1 MPKSGHV
8 RCLCWALEIPSPG
21 LCSAPVTTEWWPTC
35 PRYAKLYQE
44 GRETLAQRDREA
56 PCCCPDPSDLVWP
69 ILAVPDGGKCVTL
82 SGSVTHS
89 PNLTP
94 LCTPPRPDMKQD
106 YGGEKAPE
114 APLAQT
120 NCSRESPSR
129 PACLFYK
136 LSPTDASRGRL
147 HFLFFLNTHFF

>member
-1 MPKSGHV
+1 M
-8 RCLCWALEIPSPG
+8 
-21 LCSAPVTTEWWPTC
+21 TTEWWPTC

-94 LCTPPRPDMKQD
+94 LCTPPCPDMKQD